1 VSVRLPAGPAPVPL
15 RQSRWPVPRTPR
27 WLLLALALLV
37 AGGVLVAL
45 PHHPSNAQRADDLR
59 GFLRSMTDG
68 IESCAGGVGESLYA
82 LHAITSGASH
92 DTGTAIGIARYG
104 ATNCSPANS
113 LPLDDLTQ
121 YQVSE
126 SLAGYN
132 LQTAVN
138 DLLTWA
144 FPLAQR
150 VQTDVADIL
159 TAPSRTAGSHD
170 TAALRRDQRAL
181 DAMRATIDG
190 IIRHAIT
197 AVSAHAQPPTLPG

>member
-1 VSVRLPAGPAPVPL
+1 MSVRLPAGPAPVPL

-82 LHAITSGASH
+82 LRAITSGASR
-92 DTGTAIGIARYG
+92 DTGTAIGIAKYG
-104 ATNCSPANS
+104 AANCSPANS
-113 LPLDDLTQ
+113 MPLDDLTQ

-138 DLLTWA
+138 DLVTWA

-150 VQTDVADIL
+150 VQTDVAGIL
-159 TAPSRTAGSHD
+159 AAPSKAVGTRD
-170 TAALRRDQRAL
+170 TAALNRDQRAL

>member
-1 VSVRLPAGPAPVPL
+1 M
-15 RQSRWPVPRTPR
+15 PRTPR

-45 PHHPSNAQRADDLR
+45 PHHPSNGQRAGDLQ

-82 LHAITSGASH
+82 LHAITSGTSH

-104 ATNCSPANS
+104 AANCSPANS
-113 LPLDDLTQ
+113 MPLDDLTQ

-132 LQTAVN
+132 LQAAVN
-138 DLLTWA
+138 DLVTWA

-150 VQTDVADIL
+150 VQTDVAGL
-159 TAPSRTAGSHD
+159 LAARTPAARNRGTAT
-170 TAALRRDQRAL
+170 LRRDQRAL

-190 IIRHAIT
+190 IIGHAIT
-197 AVSAHAQPPTLPG
+197 AVSAHAQPPVLPG